1 MQRLI
6 AHVSGTV
13 QAVGYRSLVVI
24 MARTLDIRGF
34 VQNLPNGKV
43 FIIAEGPR
51 EDLASFVKSIRI
63 DNSRIRV
70 EDIFIDC
77 KEALGEFNGFYK
89 INSKQEIETLAA
101 TSSQSQEEGLMPP
114 KGKYLAPSSGLEK
127 IATDMEKVNCRLEE
141 IANSREEL
149 KAEIESHSDGF
160 EIDRE
165 SADQNHSKTGLER
178 ASAKGGDQL
187 YLFPDAKGEKMDVND
202 NGRR

>member
-1 MQRLI
+1 MHRLI
-6 AHVSGTV
+6 AHVSGKV

-77 KEALGEFNGFYK
+77 KESKGEFNGFY
-89 INSKQEIETLAA
+89 I
-101 TSSQSQEEGLMPP
+101 
-114 KGKYLAPSSGLEK
+114 
-127 IATDMEKVNCRLEE
+127 
-141 IANSREEL
+141 
-149 KAEIESHSDGF
+149 
-160 EIDRE
+160 
-165 SADQNHSKTGLER
+165 QNKR
-178 ASAKGGDQL
+178 
-187 YLFPDAKGEKMDVND
+187 
-202 NGRR
+202 